1 MHSNFVSLYVSVFPW
16 IMLAAFAMQLWRSAR
31 IYQRTRRIT
40 AQLTGIIA
48 MGIVFG
54 CFGLSE
60 VLSNASHRG
69 LAITTDLV
77 GLAFAVL
84 TVVAFIV
91 ASDQADESKPST

>member
-1 MHSNFVSLYVSVFPW
+1 MHANFVSLFVSVFPW

-60 VLSNASHRG
+60 VLSNTSHRG

-77 GLAFAVL
+77 GLAL
-84 TVVAFIV
+84 TLLAVVAFLV
-91 ASDQADESKPST
+91 DESRLESKPPA